1 MTDGPDMR
9 RVGHAQRRRIGAS
22 PNMYGDTVKPPT
34 HGVGDTVKAAGRYR
48 TGTVT
53 AIFPS
58 AGGRAGNG
66 NDGHAYEVTA
76 GKSGRTSVHLSGELK
91 PFQEGQMEAI

>member
-1 MTDGPDMR
+1 MTDGR
-9 RVGHAQRRRIGAS
+9 RVGHAQRRRIGAAS
-22 PNMYGDTVKPPT
+22 NMYGDTVKPPT

-58 AGGRAGNG
+58 AGGHAGGG

-76 GKSGRTSVHLSGELK
+76 GKGGRKSVHLSGELK
-91 PFQEGQMEAI
+91 PFQEGQTEAI

>member
-1 MTDGPDMR
+1 MTDGR
-9 RVGHAQRRRIGAS
+9 RVGQAQRRRIGAS
-22 PNMYGDTVKPPT
+22 SNMYQDTVKPPT

-58 AGGRAGNG
+58 AGGHAGGG

-76 GKSGRTSVHLSGELK
+76 GKGGRKSVHLSGELK
-91 PFQEGQMEAI
+91 PFQEGQTEAI